1 MSISVPPPEF
11 NFTSL
16 IYNPEWWIST
26 SVASGALTQSVAN
39 TLYLRKTTTDSASA
53 LETFNAGIKSSNYDT
68 ITAGATQN
76 MFTTQTA
83 NTTLFG
89 NLSAGQHLK
98 LGNQSTAQSVH
109 CSFIDCNGTTI
120 NNANAPANGP
130 LSVGS
135 LQTGTAGILNLGTN
149 VARTGDIF
157 IGGAGSTCSIK
168 INRPIAPQY
177 ASAPASGEIG
187 FITSPAITSINTT
200 IGTGATNLASIT
212 LPIGTWLVEASMSVS
227 PTANTLIKFGL
238 STNATATFDG
248 SRVMSQST
256 NVTSLA
262 IFRIDAMYRGS
273 GALLYMVAQATG
285 TTAVGGTYTIVT
297 TRIA

>member
-53 LETFNAGIKSSNYDT
+53 LETFNAGIKSSGYDT

-76 MFTTQTA
+76 MFLTQTA
-83 NTTLFG
+83 NTNLFG
-89 NLSAGQHLK
+89 SMGAGQTLK
-98 LGNQSTAQSVH
+98 LGNQATAQSVH

-120 NNANAPANGP
+120 NNAVTSANGA
-130 LSVGS
+130 LSLGS

-157 IGGAGSTCSIK
+157 IGGGTCSIK
-168 INRPIAPQY
+168 INRPLAPQY

-187 FITSPAITSINTT
+187 NQQSPAITSINTT
-200 IGTGATNLASIT
+200 IGTGVTNLSSIT
-212 LPIGTWLVEASMSVS
+212 LPIGTWLVEASMSVNA
-227 PTANTLIKFGL
+227 TANTLIKYGL
-238 STNATATFDG
+238 STNITPTFDA
-248 SRVMSQST
+248 SRVISKAT

-262 IFRIDAMYRGS
+262 IFRINAVYQGS
-273 GALLYMVAQATG
+273 GALLYVVSQATS
-285 TTAVGGTYTIVT
+285 TTATAGTYTIVI